1 MGLFWTVGNYSR
13 KRPPFFEL
21 VQLGSGRFAFGQL
34 KNWVTLSFL
43 NTHQPIQHK
52 IIHYCCR
59 AVSTSVASLFHLKRH
74 TRFSLRINM
83 KNNYKGIEG

>member
-34 KNWVTLSFL
+34 KNWVTLSLLFDQKKRL
-43 NTHQPIQHK
+43 N
-52 IIHYCCR
+52 
-59 AVSTSVASLFHLKRH
+59 S
-74 TRFSLRINM
+74 FSLYALKITSQFYTKSFTTVVERSPLA
-83 KNNYKGIEG
+83 